1 MPVIAYFDTE
11 FDDKFRPL
19 SLASIGVVRADGETF
34 YRASEEFVPDP
45 RNWWFMRNVWK
56 TLKHEPK
63 TPVSVIAA
71 ELQEFLAGVETL
83 AVRTGGN
90 HCDENLVRNLGCLHP
105 ILDIEILWHQVGRPS
120 LPKKTKTH
128 NALADAFYY
137 REIHQFIAL
146 HPFEFM
152 VGKTEP
158 LTKKRRKWI
167 RKGKIH
173 DISENILWASQ
184 ASPRRRHQQQSQ
196 FRPMVSRNTTGI
208 FSSTDEFAT
217 SGATSSLCS

>member
-1 MPVIAYFDTE
+1 MIAHFDTE
-11 FDDKFRPL
+11 FDDKFQPL
-19 SLASIGVVRADGETF
+19 SLASIGVVRADGATF
-34 YRASEEFVPDP
+34 YRAAEEFVPDP

-63 TPVSVIAA
+63 TPTAVIAD

-90 HCDENLVRNLGCLHP
+90 HCDEKLLRNLGCHHP
-105 ILDIEILWHQVGRPS
+105 ILDIEILWHQVGRPK
-120 LPKKTKTH
+120 LPVKTKTH

-137 REIHQFIAL
+137 REIHEFIAL
-146 HPFEFM
+146 HPFQFTAGET
-152 VGKTEP
+152 VP
-158 LTKKRRKWI
+158 LTKKRRRWI

-173 DISENILWASQ
+173 NIAENILWANQ
-184 ASPRRRHQQQSQ
+184 ASPNRRRHQQSL
-196 FRPMVSRNTTGI
+196 FLPMVSQNTTAI
-208 FSSTDEFAT
+208 YCTTDEFAT